1 MLLYPPMK
9 DLLKNVPSRYMLVN
23 VVAHRARE
31 ISSESER
38 TKIPLTEKAVTL
50 AIREVADGELKVE
63 EPQEDA
69 AEQRSCCLEGACLFV
84 RV

>member
-1 MLLYPPMK
+1 MMLLYPPRK

-69 AEQRSCCLEGACLFV
+69 AEQ
-84 RV
+84 

>member
-63 EPQEDA
+63 EPQKDA
-69 AEQRSCCLEGACLFV
+69 AEQ
-84 RV
+84 

>member
-50 AIREVADGELKVE
+50 AIREVAVGELKVE
-63 EPQEDA
+63 VPQEDA
-69 AEQRSCCLEGACLFV
+69 AVQCSCCLEGACLFV
-84 RV
+84 

>member
-31 ISSESER
+31 ISSESEK

-69 AEQRSCCLEGACLFV
+69 AEQ
-84 RV
+84 

>member
-1 MLLYPPMK
+1 MFLYPPMK
-9 DLLKNVPSRYMLVN
+9 HLLKNVPSRYMLVN

-69 AEQRSCCLEGACLFV
+69 AEQ
-84 RV
+84 

>member
-69 AEQRSCCLEGACLFV
+69 AEQ
-84 RV
+84 

>member
-69 AEQRSCCLEGACLFV
+69 AEL
-84 RV
+84 

>member
-23 VVAHRARE
+23 VGAHRARE

-69 AEQRSCCLEGACLFV
+69 AEQ
-84 RV
+84 